1 MPLVPAYDC
10 VAAPDDAS
18 FDHAVAGEALELLK
32 MFAQSVRVEE
42 GDEFDAVLFGRV
54 QRTCSILERVKV
66 ELDPVSFVKMAKQL
80 QARALVH
87 DTGSSAP
94 YRAAFM
100 VKVMCMSGHLRASEN
115 LAAMLRHSIGL
126 ILPPIVQ
133 PIFGLLDLC
142 RKAIP
147 HAGTMSRW
155 RFLLDAAYMQ
165 VRPGTNL
172 KNCCEKASI

>member
-1 MPLVPAYDC
+1 MPAYDC

-100 VKVMCMSGHLRASEN
+100 VKVMCMSGLLRTSEN

-133 PIFGLLDLC
+133 PHFWAARCVQEGDSACGYDEPLEVLIGC
-142 RKAIP
+142 CI
-147 HAGTMSRW
+147 HAGAPRDES
-155 RFLLDAAYMQ
+155 
-165 VRPGTNL
+165 
-172 KNCCEKASI
+172 